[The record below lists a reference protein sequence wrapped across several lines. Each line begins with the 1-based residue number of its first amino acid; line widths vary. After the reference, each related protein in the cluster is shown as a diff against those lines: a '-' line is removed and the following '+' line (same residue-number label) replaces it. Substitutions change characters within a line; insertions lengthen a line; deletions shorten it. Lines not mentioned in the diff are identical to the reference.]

1 MRVLHKN
8 HECLCLLQ
16 MKIVN
21 EATAVTVN
29 IERRGD
35 DGSLLTPT
43 SLKYRVD
50 CQTNNQP
57 ITDWTALTPA
67 ATTTVVIPATS
78 NAIQDDG
85 NSYEDKVV
93 TIMSDEGLDTQETTA
108 QTYRVRNLGGVS

>member
-1 MRVLHKN
+1 M
-8 HECLCLLQ
+8 E
-16 MKIVN
+16 MKILN
-21 EATAVTVN
+21 EATAITVN

-78 NAIQDDG
+78 NAIQNDA
-85 NSYEDKVV
+85 NSYEDKAV
-93 TIMSDEGLDTQETTA
+93 TFMSDEGLDTQETTVQA
-108 QTYRVRNLGGVS
+108 YRVRNLGGVS

>member
-1 MRVLHKN
+1 
-8 HECLCLLQ
+8 
-16 MKIVN
+16 MKLIN
-21 EATAVTVN
+21 EATAVTIN

-35 DGSLLTPT
+35 DGSLITPT

-78 NAIQDDG
+78 NAIQNDA
-85 NSYEDKVV
+85 NSYEDKAV
-93 TIMSDEGLDTQETTA
+93 TFMSDEGLDTQETTT
-108 QTYRVRNLGGVS
+108 QGYRVRNLGGVS